1 MKANNAT
8 DFVTPFDVMRTQIHR
23 PPLEAAHQCEQHGEF
38 VAKCHIGKMW
48 SKCPVCAEEKERQEQ
63 ERKEQERAKARAQE
77 WQARLGHSGIPL
89 RFHDRTLSGY
99 EAKSADQQ
107 AALEFAKEYAL
118 GFEQVQ
124 KTGRGAIFVGR
135 PGTGKTHLAVG
146 IGLYAMRK
154 FHARVLFMTVQRAI
168 RSVKDTWAK
177 GAQQSESEAIDA
189 LVEPDLLIL
198 DEVGVQFG
206 SEFERNTL
214 FDVLNERYEM
224 RKPTIF
230 LSNLASDELADF
242 LGERVMDRLRED
254 GGRVI
259 PFAWER
265 YRGKAQA

>member
-230 LSNLASDELADF
+230 LSNMASDELADF

-259 PFAWER
+259 PFGWDS
-265 YRGKAQA
+265 YRKKAAA

>member
-8 DFVTPFDVMRTQIHR
+8 DFVTPFEVMRTQIHR
-23 PPLEAAHQCEQHGEF
+23 PPLEATHQCEQHGEF

-48 SKCPVCAEEKERQEQ
+48 SKCPVCAEEVARQEQ
-63 ERKEQERAKARAQE
+63 ERKDQERAQARARQWQE
-77 WQARLGHSGIPL
+77 RLGHSGIPL
-89 RFHDRTLSGY
+89 RFHDRTLSSY
-99 EAKSADQQ
+99 QAQSDAQQ
-107 AALEFAKEYAL
+107 AALDFAKEYAL
-118 GFEQVQ
+118 DFEQVQ
-124 KTGRGAIFVGR
+124 KTGRGAVFVGR

-154 FHARVLFMTVQRAI
+154 FHARVLFITVQRAI

-177 GAQQSESEAIDA
+177 GAQQSESEAIEA

-214 FDVLNERYEM
+214 FDVLNERYEL

-230 LSNLASDELADF
+230 LSNLGREDLTEF

-259 PFAWER
+259 PFGWES
-265 YRGKAQA
+265 YRGNAQA

>member
-23 PPLEAAHQCEQHGEF
+23 PPLEATHRCEQHGEF

-48 SKCPVCAEEKERQEQ
+48 SKCPVCAEEVQRQEQ
-63 ERKEQERAKARAQE
+63 ERQEQERAKARAQE
-77 WQARLGHSGIPL
+77 WQTRLGHSGIPL

-154 FHARVLFMTVQRAI
+154 FHARVLFVTVQRAI

-177 GAQQSESEAIDA
+177 GAQQSESEAIAA

-259 PFAWER
+259 PFGWDS
-265 YRGKAQA
+265 YRKKAAG

>member
-1 MKANNAT
+1 MQKTETHKCEKHGEYIAKHIVKRIWSECPACR
-8 DFVTPFDVMRTQIHR
+8 DERHELERQELESQQLESQAQVWQER
-23 PPLEAAHQCEQHGEF
+23 LEAA
-38 VAKCHIGKMW
+38 
-48 SKCPVCAEEKERQEQ
+48 
-63 ERKEQERAKARAQE
+63 
-77 WQARLGHSGIPL
+77 GIPL
-89 RFHDRTLSGY
+89 RFRDRNLGSYQSQCDG
-99 EAKSADQQ
+99 QR
-107 AALEFAKEYAL
+107 AALDFAKEYAL
-118 GFEQVQ
+118 GFAEVQ

-154 FHARVLFMTVQRAI
+154 FHARVLFITVQRAI

-177 GAQQSESEAIDA
+177 GAQQTESEAIDA

-214 FDVLNERYEM
+214 FDVLNERYEL

-230 LSNLASDELADF
+230 LSNLGREDLAEF

-254 GGRVI
+254 GATVV
-259 PFAWER
+259 PFDWPS
-265 YRGKAQA
+265 YRRQSS

>member
-8 DFVTPFDVMRTQIHR
+8 DFVTPFEVMRTQIHR
-23 PPLEAAHQCEQHGEF
+23 PPLEEARQCEQHGEF

-48 SKCPVCAEEKERQEQ
+48 SKCPVCAEEVERQEQ
-63 ERKEQERAKARAQE
+63 ERKEQERAQARARQWQE
-77 WQARLGHSGIPL
+77 RLGHSGIPL

-99 EAKSADQQ
+99 QAQSDAQQ
-107 AALEFAKEYAL
+107 AALDFAKEYAL
-118 GFEQVQ
+118 DFEQVQ
-124 KTGRGAIFVGR
+124 KTGRGAVFVGR

-154 FHARVLFMTVQRAI
+154 FHARVLFITVQRAI

-214 FDVLNERYEM
+214 FDVLNERYEL

-259 PFAWER
+259 PFAWDS

>member
-1 MKANNAT
+1 
-8 DFVTPFDVMRTQIHR
+8 MRTQIHR

-214 FDVLNERYEM
+214 FDVLNERYEL

-230 LSNLASDELADF
+230 LSNMASDELADF

-259 PFAWER
+259 PFGWDS
-265 YRGKAQA
+265 YRKKAAA

>member
-1 MKANNAT
+1 MQANDAINLLKAK
-8 DFVTPFDVMRTQIHR
+8 IHR
-23 PPLEAAHQCEQHGEF
+23 PPLEATHSCEQHGDF
-38 VAKCHIGKMW
+38 VAKCHIESMW
-48 SKCPVCAEEKERQEQ
+48 TKCPVCAEEVQRQEQ

-118 GFEQVQ
+118 GFGQVQ

-177 GAQQSESEAIDA
+177 GAQQSESEAIAA

-214 FDVLNERYEM
+214 FDVLNERYEL

-230 LSNLASDELADF
+230 LSNMASDELADF

-259 PFAWER
+259 PFGWDS
-265 YRGKAQA
+265 YRKKAAA

>member
-8 DFVTPFDVMRTQIHR
+8 DFVTPFEVMRTQIHR
-23 PPLEAAHQCEQHGEF
+23 PPLEEAHQCEQHGEF
-38 VAKCHIGKMW
+38 VAKCHIGRMW
-48 SKCPVCAEEKERQEQ
+48 TKCPVCAEEVQRQEQ
-63 ERKEQERAKARAQE
+63 ERQEQERAKARARQWQE
-77 WQARLGHSGIPL
+77 RLGHSGIPL

-107 AALEFAKEYAL
+107 AALDFAKEYAL

-154 FHARVLFMTVQRAI
+154 FHARVLFVTVQRAI
-168 RSVKDTWAK
+168 RSVKDTWMK
-177 GAQQSESEAIDA
+177 GAQQSESDAIAA

-214 FDVLNERYEM
+214 FDVLNERYEL

-230 LSNLASDELADF
+230 LSNLAADELADF

-259 PFAWER
+259 PFGWDS
-265 YRGKAQA
+265 YRKKAAE

>member
-1 MKANNAT
+1 MQKT
-8 DFVTPFDVMRTQIHR
+8 ETHK
-23 PPLEAAHQCEQHGEF
+23 CEIHGEYI
-38 VAKCHIGKMW
+38 AKHIVKRIW
-48 SKCPVCAEEKERQEQ
+48 SECPDCRDERHELERQELENQQLESQAQAWQ
-63 ERKEQERAKARAQE
+63 EQLSLA
-77 WQARLGHSGIPL
+77 GIPL
-89 RFHDRTLSGY
+89 RFRDRTLSSY
-99 EAKSADQQ
+99 EAKSDGQR
-107 AALEFAKEYAL
+107 AALDFAKEYAL
-118 GFEQVQ
+118 DFEQVQ
-124 KTGRGAIFVGR
+124 KTGRGAVFVGR

-168 RSVKDTWAK
+168 RSVKDTWVK
-177 GAQQSESEAIDA
+177 GAQQSESEAIAA

-230 LSNLASDELADF
+230 LSNLCREDLADF

-254 GGRVI
+254 GTNVV
-259 PFAWER
+259 PFDWPS
-265 YRGKAQA
+265 YRRQSSN

>member
-1 MKANNAT
+1 MT
-8 DFVTPFDVMRTQIHR
+8 DFVTPFEVMRTQIHR
-23 PPLEAAHQCEQHGEF
+23 PPLEEARQCEQHGEF
-38 VAKCHIGKMW
+38 VAKCYIGNRW
-48 SKCPVCAEEKERQEQ
+48 SKCPVCADEVARQEQ
-63 ERKEQERAKARAQE
+63 EHKDQERAQARARQWQE
-77 WQARLGHSGIPL
+77 RLGHSGIPL

-99 EAKSADQQ
+99 QAQSDAQQ
-107 AALEFAKEYAL
+107 AALDFAKEYAL
-118 GFEQVQ
+118 DFEQVQ
-124 KTGRGAIFVGR
+124 KTGRGAVFVGR

-154 FHARVLFMTVQRAI
+154 FHARVLFVTVQRAI

-177 GAQQSESEAIDA
+177 GAQQSESEAIAD

-214 FDVLNERYEM
+214 FDVLNERYEL

-254 GGRVI
+254 GGRVV
-259 PFAWER
+259 PFAWES

>member
-8 DFVTPFDVMRTQIHR
+8 DFVTPFEVMRTQIHR
-23 PPLEAAHQCEQHGEF
+23 PPLEEAHQCEQHGEF

-63 ERKEQERAKARAQE
+63 ERKEQERAQARARQWQE
-77 WQARLGHSGIPL
+77 RLGHSGIPL

-107 AALEFAKEYAL
+107 AALDFAKEYAL

-135 PGTGKTHLAVG
+135 SGTGKTHLAVG

-168 RSVKDTWAK
+168 RAVKDTWAK

-214 FDVLNERYEM
+214 FDVLNERYEL

-259 PFAWER
+259 PFGWDS
-265 YRGKAQA
+265 YRKKAAE

>member
-1 MKANNAT
+1 
-8 DFVTPFDVMRTQIHR
+8 MRTQIHR

-259 PFAWER
+259 PFGWDS
-265 YRGKAQA
+265 YRKKAAA